1 MKKIFAFVLAV
12 CMILALAAC
21 GAPKT
26 AEYKLGMGISL
37 NMNSSKENNAQV
49 DATVAAVVLD
59 KDGKIVAAKID
70 VAQNK
75 MDVTDGQVDTA
86 KAFKTKVELKEDYGM
101 TKASAIGLE
110 WYQQAENFEKY
121 VIGKTADEVAAIETR
136 VDGSHT
142 VAVDEALYATC
153 SMSIAD
159 FMEAIVKAC
168 NDEQGK
174 TFQSDGNFKLGL
186 AANTK
191 SDESTAAAADAE
203 GVVKMYSEFGAVV
216 IGSDGKI
223 LAAVTDATQPQ
234 IKIDTAGQIV
244 DTAFKGTKRELKE
257 GYNMVAYSNATIEWY
272 EQAKNFTDYAAGKT
286 ADELKAT
293 ETKINDEGHQVFVD
307 EALYATC
314 SISVDGMINV
324 LVKAAGNAA

>member
-59 KDGKIVAAKID
+59 KDGKIVACKID

-191 SDESTAAAADAE
+191 ADESTAAAADAE

-244 DTAFKGTKRELKE
+244 DTSFKGTKRELKE
-257 GYNMVAYSNATIEWY
+257 EYGMSKIGAVEWY
-272 EQAKNFTDYAAGKT
+272 IQAQNFTDYVAGKT
-286 ADELKAT
+286 AEELNAT
-293 ETKINDEGHQVFVD
+293 ETVEDGAHILFKDETLR
-307 EALYATC
+307 ASC
-314 SISVDGMINV
+314 SISIDGMIAV

>member
-1 MKKIFAFVLAV
+1 MKKLFALILAV
-12 CMILALAAC
+12 CMVLALAAC

-26 AEYKLGMGISL
+26 AEYKLGMGVSL

-59 KDGKIVAAKID
+59 KDGKIVACKID

-121 VIGKTADEVAAIETR
+121 VIGKTGAEVAAIET
-136 VDGSHT
+136 VQDGSHT
-142 VAVDEALYATC
+142 VAADEALHATC

-186 AANTK
+186 AANSK
-191 SDESTAAAADAE
+191 SDESKAATAEEE
-203 GVVKMYSEFGAVV
+203 GVVKMYTEFGAVV
-216 IGSDGKI
+216 LGADGKI

-244 DTAFKGTKRELKE
+244 DTVFKGTKRELKE

-293 ETKINDEGHQVFVD
+293 ETKINDEGHEVFVD

-324 LVKAAGNAA
+324 LVKAAGYAA